1 MISLTRMTPK
11 FRVFLGSFVLL
22 LPADWAS
29 KLWIDQNL
37 SYAER
42 VPVIDGVFYISH
54 VRNPG
59 AAFGILADSP
69 EPFRKYFFIFV
80 TLLASYFV
88 FSFLRNLPADNHRSA
103 LALSLVFSGALGNF
117 LDRLF
122 RGEVVDFL
130 LIILPGGYS
139 WPDFN
144 FADTYI
150 VIGTGVLL
158 FELVVSE
165 GKSENF
171 GS

>member
-1 MISLTRMTPK
+1 MTPK
-11 FRVFLGSFVLL
+11 LRVFFGAFALL

-29 KLWIDQNL
+29 KLWVVQNL

-42 VPVIDGVFYISH
+42 VPVIEGVFYISH

-80 TLLASYFV
+80 TIVAGLFV
-88 FSFLRNLPADNHRSA
+88 FSFLRNLPAQDIRSA
-103 LALSLVFSGALGNF
+103 LALSLVFSGAVGNF
-117 LDRLF
+117 IDRLF

-130 LIILPGGYS
+130 LVILPGGYS

-144 FADTYI
+144 FADTFI
-150 VIGTGVLL
+150 VVGTGVLL
-158 FELVVSE
+158 FELLVTE
-165 GKSENF
+165 GKSRD
-171 GS
+171 STS